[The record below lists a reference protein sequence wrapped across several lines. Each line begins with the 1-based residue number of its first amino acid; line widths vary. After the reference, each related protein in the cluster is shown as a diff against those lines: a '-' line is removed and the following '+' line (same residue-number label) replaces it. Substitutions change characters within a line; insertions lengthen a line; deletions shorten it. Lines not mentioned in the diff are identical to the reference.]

1 MSTDMQKRALA
12 ARAAHSA
19 LLDLRA
25 LVDEAAK
32 TTHAAEMEAVHL
44 AIHPR
49 EPGDV
54 SATLQKVV
62 QRLEPGNFEETLIR
76 VRESLQTAMA

>member
-1 MSTDMQKRALA
+1 MQKRALA

-54 SATLQKVV
+54 SATLRKVV
-62 QRLEPGNFEETLIR
+62 QRLDPGNFEETLVR